1 MVCLY
6 LKQPPEEMPESC
18 GSLEMMWEILPII
31 ITIQEIL
38 SISFHRIHNC
48 RHLIRVISVV
58 TTSIPTIAII
68 TLIIYIYS
76 NMYIYIYIIIT
87 ITIITMISNLL
98 MIPRQSETH
107 ELSFHQDQTGAPSV
121 PQIKDTA
128 WP

>member
-68 TLIIYIYS
+68 TLIIYIY
-76 NMYIYIYIIIT
+76 IYI
-87 ITIITMISNLL
+87 
-98 MIPRQSETH
+98 Q
-107 ELSFHQDQTGAPSV
+107 
-121 PQIKDTA
+121 
-128 WP
+128 